1 MATRNSQTRA
11 KFAYLKYE
19 SMLSNLSDETLDP
32 KKKLNA
38 YDINFTPDT
47 KECYIIS
54 PDLIPWAINSK
65 VYTFDSIESA
75 NEQLNQNTDT
85 YSGQIIAIQYDEKY
99 FGYIVN
105 KNVDGYY
112 VSPLNEYPDEIN
124 YDKLGNRPIINLI
137 GTLDE
142 PIMVS
147 DLDTGI
153 YKIKGQYKVSNLEET
168 TYLSASDTL
177 FIVNNQKDTINIK
190 RVTIDDIVD
199 YVITNE
205 TIVANKYIT
214 EDFLKEKNYVNSD
227 YIDTK
232 IEAVKL
238 LLEDELKKYIVEAI
252 NSVMDEALDK
262 KIDERIGEFI
272 HPTEDEQITN
282 LFS

>member
-177 FIVNNQKDTINIK
+177 FIVNNQKDTISIK
-190 RVTIDDIVD
+190 KVTIDDIVD

-205 TIVANKYIT
+205 TLMVNKYIT
-214 EDFLKEKNYVNSD
+214 EDFLKEKKYVDSD
-227 YIDTK
+227 YVDTK
-232 IEAVKL
+232 TETVKL
-238 LLEDELKKYIVEAI
+238 LLEDELKKYIVETI
-252 NSVMDEALDK
+252 DSVMGESLDK
-262 KIDERIGEFI
+262 KIDERINTFI
-272 HPTEDEQITN
+272 QPTEDEQITD

>member
-65 VYTFDSIESA
+65 VYTFDSIESV

-177 FIVNNQKDTINIK
+177 FIVNSQKDTISIK
-190 RVTIDDIVD
+190 KVTIDDIVD

-205 TIVANKYIT
+205 TLMVNKYIT
-214 EDFLKEKNYVNSD
+214 EDFLKEKKYVDSD
-227 YIDTK
+227 YVDTK
-232 IEAVKL
+232 TETVKL
-238 LLEDELKKYIVEAI
+238 LLEDELKKYIVETI
-252 NSVMDEALDK
+252 DSVMGESLDK
-262 KIDERIGEFI
+262 KIDERINTFI
-272 HPTEDEQITN
+272 QPTEDEQITD

>member
-168 TYLSASDTL
+168 IYLSASDTL
-177 FIVNNQKDTINIK
+177 FIVDNKKDTINIK

-227 YIDTK
+227 YVDTK

-238 LLEDELKKYIVEAI
+238 LLEDELKNYIVEAI
-252 NSVMDEALDK
+252 NSVMGESLDK
-262 KIDERIGEFI
+262 KIDERINTFI
-272 HPTEDEQITN
+272 QPTQDEQITD